1 VVDIAQA
8 CDTTFDAL
16 IVTALINA
24 AERLNSREENAEEAR
39 ERAKQQ
45 RLRSQQAQ
53 LAGEAFRRSL
63 PPKDA

>member
-8 CDTTFDAL
+8 SDTTFDAL

-45 RLRSQQAQ
+45 SLRSQQAQ
-53 LAGEAFRRSL
+53 LAEEAFRRAL